1 MKPLL
6 TICSLLVL
14 IAWWQKDTLD
24 DRAQTNTS
32 VVAPWIQQAVAT
44 WSSITPPSPS
54 KAWIAWRDAQ
64 LDAWFVPSP
73 PPAAAAPSSPA
84 PKDTPVSSVQSLRK
98 DPPLLADKPHA
109 PAPIAAN
116 PTAPPIRRI
125 LIAGDSMSGDVGLS
139 LRQLAFQYKKDTGQ
153 DVHIIDAHRHSTG
166 LVVPSYYNWPVELR
180 AAVEKN
186 APQAIVFMVGAN
198 DGQAMRLADK
208 TWVKPGTPAW
218 QSEYSRRAD
227 EITDITKSSTLV
239 WLDLPS
245 MRSADLQQ
253 RTAQVNPA
261 IAQSLEDCRHCVY
274 VKTRDFFGGDTY
286 NESMRSKDG
295 VHYNRTGAN
304 HVASEIWKALGLSLI
319 QPAAPPRS

>member
-32 VVAPWIQQAVAT
+32 VAAPWIQQAVAT

-98 DPPLLADKPHA
+98 DPPLLADKPHE

-139 LRQLAFQYKKDTGQ
+139 LRQLAFQYKKATGQ

-166 LVVPSYYNWPVELR
+166 LVVSSYYNWPVELR

-218 QSEYSRRAD
+218 QSEYTRRAD

-304 HVASEIWKALGLSLI
+304 HVASEIWKALGLTL
-319 QPAAPPRS
+319 

>member
-1 MKPLL
+1 MKSLL

-32 VVAPWIQQAVAT
+32 VAAPWIQQAVAT

-98 DPPLLADKPHA
+98 DPSLLADKPHE
-109 PAPIAAN
+109 PAPIAAH

-166 LVVPSYYNWPVELR
+166 LVVSSYYNWPVELR

-218 QSEYSRRAD
+218 QSEYTRRAD

-304 HVASEIWKALGLSLI
+304 HVASEIWKALGLT
-319 QPAAPPRS
+319 QPTDSRS

>member
-32 VVAPWIQQAVAT
+32 VAAPWIQQAVAT

-98 DPPLLADKPHA
+98 DPPLLADKPHE
-109 PAPIAAN
+109 PAPIAAT

-166 LVVPSYYNWPVELR
+166 LVVSSYYNWPVELR

-218 QSEYSRRAD
+218 QSEYTRRAD

-304 HVASEIWKALGLSLI
+304 HVASEIWKALGLT
-319 QPAAPPRS
+319 QPADTPRS

>member
-1 MKPLL
+1 MKPSL

-32 VVAPWIQQAVAT
+32 VAAPWIQQAVAT

-98 DPPLLADKPHA
+98 DPPLLADKPHE

-166 LVVPSYYNWPVELR
+166 LVVSSYYNWPVELR

-218 QSEYSRRAD
+218 QSEYTRRAD

-295 VHYNRTGAN
+295 VHYNRSGAN
-304 HVASEIWKALGLSLI
+304 HVASEIWKALGLT
-319 QPAAPPRS
+319 QPADTPRS

>member
-1 MKPLL
+1 MKSLL

-32 VVAPWIQQAVAT
+32 VSAPWIQQAVAT

-98 DPPLLADKPHA
+98 DPSLLADKPHE
-109 PAPIAAN
+109 PEPIAAN

-166 LVVPSYYNWPVELR
+166 LVVSSYYNWPVELR

>member
-32 VVAPWIQQAVAT
+32 VAAPWIQQAVAT
-44 WSSITPPSPS
+44 WSSITPPSPA

-98 DPPLLADKPHA
+98 DPPLLADKPHE
-109 PAPIAAN
+109 PEPIAAN

-139 LRQLAFQYKKDTGQ
+139 LRQLAFQYKKGTGQ
-153 DVHIIDAHRHSTG
+153 DVLIIDAHRHSTG
-166 LVVPSYYNWPVELR
+166 LVVSSYYNWPVELR

-218 QSEYSRRAD
+218 QSEYTRRAD

-274 VKTRDFFGGDTY
+274 VKTRDFFGGDTN

-304 HVASEIWKALGLSLI
+304 HVASEIWKALGLT
-319 QPAAPPRS
+319 QPTDPRS

>member
-32 VVAPWIQQAVAT
+32 VAAPWIQQAVAT

-98 DPPLLADKPHA
+98 DPPLLADKPHE

-166 LVVPSYYNWPVELR
+166 LVVSSYYNWPVELR

-218 QSEYSRRAD
+218 QSEYTRRAD

-295 VHYNRTGAN
+295 VHYNRSGAN
-304 HVASEIWKALGLSLI
+304 HVASEIWKALGLT
-319 QPAAPPRS
+319 QPADTPRS

>member
-32 VVAPWIQQAVAT
+32 VAAPWIQQAVAT

-98 DPPLLADKPHA
+98 DPPLLADKPHE

-139 LRQLAFQYKKDTGQ
+139 LRQLAFQYKKDPGQ

-166 LVVPSYYNWPVELR
+166 LVVSSYYHWPVELR

-218 QSEYSRRAD
+218 QSEYTRRAD

-295 VHYNRTGAN
+295 VHYNRSGAN
-304 HVASEIWKALGLSLI
+304 HVASEIWKALGLT
-319 QPAAPPRS
+319 QPADTPRS

>member
-1 MKPLL
+1 MKPSL

-32 VVAPWIQQAVAT
+32 VAAPWIQQAVAT

-98 DPPLLADKPHA
+98 DPPLLADKPHE

-166 LVVPSYYNWPVELR
+166 LVVSSYYNWPVELR

-218 QSEYSRRAD
+218 QSEYTRRAD

-304 HVASEIWKALGLSLI
+304 HVASEIWKALGLT
-319 QPAAPPRS
+319 QPPDPRS

>member
-1 MKPLL
+1 MKSLL

-32 VVAPWIQQAVAT
+32 VAAPWIQQAVAT

-98 DPPLLADKPHA
+98 DPPLLADKPHE

-166 LVVPSYYNWPVELR
+166 LVVSSYYNWPVELR

-218 QSEYSRRAD
+218 QSEYTRRAD

-304 HVASEIWKALGLSLI
+304 HVASEIWKALGLT
-319 QPAAPPRS
+319 QPTDSRS

>member
-1 MKPLL
+1 MKSLL

-32 VVAPWIQQAVAT
+32 VSAPWIQQAVAT

-98 DPPLLADKPHA
+98 DPSLLADKPHE
-109 PAPIAAN
+109 PEPIAAN

-166 LVVPSYYNWPVELR
+166 LVVSSYYNWPVELR

-218 QSEYSRRAD
+218 QSEYTRRAD

-304 HVASEIWKALGLSLI
+304 HVASEIWKALGLT
-319 QPAAPPRS
+319 QPPDPRS